1 VANGSSGPPPSRVFV
16 IGRVVI
22 AAVFL
27 IAFVFMLLRGSRVG
41 AATVFPFAAA
51 QTYFSVA
58 ATRGSNLGY
67 RL

>member
-1 VANGSSGPPPSRVFV
+1 VFV